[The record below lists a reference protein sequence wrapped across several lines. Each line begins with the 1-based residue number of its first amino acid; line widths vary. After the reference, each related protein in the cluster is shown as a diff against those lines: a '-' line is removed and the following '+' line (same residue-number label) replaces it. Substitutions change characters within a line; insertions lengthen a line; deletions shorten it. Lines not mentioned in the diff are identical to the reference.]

1 MRTSR
6 QSLLLAVLISKFDA
20 IRTIRSLAQ
29 LKGIRYYLSGHRP
42 CVFHFGCWPED
53 LVSPISQ
60 SSEALIVK
68 KIFSLALTT
77 LLSVTL
83 SIQTFV
89 FAQQRTQP
97 HSPVGSASTGKP
109 VGGSTNPSRRNL
121 RGGSAAIP
129 VIEKDFDE
137 AMKVIQENY
146 IEGKKLDYSAIFKSS
161 IIGMLRSLDPHSN
174 YYDREEYDELKT
186 DQRSEYFGIGA
197 SIQNYVLGE
206 QPDTFITATFQNSPA
221 SRAVLRFGD
230 RIIAVD
236 GMKATGKSS
245 LAVRDKIRGPRGSVV
260 KITVERAADKHIQAV
275 EITRDVVP
283 QPSIPD
289 AYMIKPGVGY
299 VDMTRGFNYS
309 TTEELLN
316 ALETLHSQGV
326 NSLVL
331 DLRNNPGGFLD
342 QAIHVAEVFL
352 PSGQLIL
359 TQKGRNGLRDNTF
372 ESRNRA
378 ADPIPL
384 VILINEYTASASEI
398 VAGAMQD
405 HDRALIVGQTS
416 FGKGLVQSII
426 PLEYGAGLTL
436 TSAKY
441 YTPSGR
447 LIQRDYSDGGF
458 YNYYTHGGSNRLD
471 QREEGQKPVGPEK
484 KTDTGRAVYGGGGIS
499 PDESVNGKTM
509 TLAQRRLLNPIFA
522 FTRELV
528 NGRVSGLEMYKL
540 PKGIDFNHELQSTE
554 YPITDAVLA
563 SFKQFVTDNSR
574 FSMLSST
581 LDHNLSFVQLQMRFN
596 IVTAA
601 YGRVMADRVFITTD
615 DRQIAK
621 AVDVLPRAKDL
632 AMAAMRQ
639 HVQP

>member
-1 MRTSR
+1 LPGLTAS
-6 QSLLLAVLISKFDA
+6 
-20 IRTIRSLAQ
+20 
-29 LKGIRYYLSGHRP
+29 
-42 CVFHFGCWPED
+42 
-53 LVSPISQ
+53 VSIGFATRRNGFYRLDRWAFIYINQ
-60 SSEALIVK
+60 EALAVK
-68 KIFSLALTT
+68 KIFSLAL
-77 LLSVTL
+77 VTL
-83 SIQTFV
+83 CFLALVLPGLT
-89 FAQQRTQP
+89 FAQQKTQAP
-97 HSPVGSASTGKP
+97 AGSASTTKP
-109 VGGSTNPSRRNL
+109 ASGSSSGSRRSS
-121 RGGSAAIP
+121 RGSANSPIP
-129 VIEKDFDE
+129 VIEKDVDE
-137 AMKVIQENY
+137 ALKLIEDNYVEGRKV
-146 IEGKKLDYSAIFKSS
+146 DYNSVFKSS

-174 YYDREEYDELKT
+174 YYDRQEFDELKT
-186 DQRSEYFGIGA
+186 DQRSEYYGIGA
-197 SIQNYVLGE
+197 SILNYNIGE
-206 QPDTFITATFQNSPA
+206 QTDTFITATFEGSPA
-221 SRAVLRFGD
+221 ARSGLRFGD
-230 RIIAVD
+230 RILEVD
-236 GMKATGKSS
+236 GLKMTGKMS
-245 LAVRDKIRGPRGSVV
+245 LEVRDKIRGPRGSIV
-260 KITVERAADKHIQAV
+260 KITVERASDKHPQTV
-275 EITRDVVP
+275 EITRDAVA
-283 QPSIPD
+283 QPSVPD
-289 AYMIKPGVGY
+289 SYFVRPGVGY
-299 VDMTRGFNYS
+299 IDMTRGFNY
-309 TTEELLN
+309 TTAEELQE
-316 ALETLHSQGV
+316 ALQRLHGRGL
-326 NSLVL
+326 NSLIL

-352 PSGQLIL
+352 PSGQLLL
-359 TQKGRNGLRDNTF
+359 TQKGRNGLRDNTYQ
-372 ESRNRA
+372 SRNTTP
-378 ADPIPL
+378 DQTPL
-384 VILINEYTASASEI
+384 VILINENTASASEI

-441 YTPSGR
+441 FTPSGR
-447 LIQRDYSDGGF
+447 LIQRDYSNGGF
-458 YNYYTHGGSNRLD
+458 YDYYTHGGSNRLD

-581 LDHNLSFVQLQMRFN
+581 LDHNRSFVQLQMRFN

-615 DRQIAK
+615 DPQVAK